1 LEDEA
6 VPVEDIEG
14 RREEEEPCRGGH
26 AVLEDAQELLE
37 EPVEEGDEGT
47 WPTVGEPAG
56 SRSPAP
62 TVGEILAQLERQPP
76 VPEGSRVPATTAVE
90 EVETV
95 GAQKMSAPAAATV
108 EEAVVEEAQEET
120 PAEGGLV
127 DIASILGAPAVT
139 IVRSNL

>member
-1 LEDEA
+1 M
-6 VPVEDIEG
+6 
-14 RREEEEPCRGGH
+14 
-26 AVLEDAQELLE
+26 
-37 EPVEEGDEGT
+37 

-62 TVGEILAQLERQPP
+62 TVEELLAQLERQPP
-76 VPEGSRVPATTAVE
+76 APEENRVPAAAAVE
-90 EVETV
+90 EMEAAGTQET
-95 GAQKMSAPAAATV
+95 SAPATATV
-108 EEAVVEEAQEET
+108 EEAVAEGAEEET